1 MAGALLLDISQD
13 ERERAKLRSKRM
25 YETDQISNILTAEAR
40 GEARGEARAN
50 TKWQGVIADK
60 DAALSAQA
68 ALIAEL
74 RAQLG
79 KE

>member
-40 GEARGEARAN
+40 GEARAN

-74 RAQLG
+74 RAQLN